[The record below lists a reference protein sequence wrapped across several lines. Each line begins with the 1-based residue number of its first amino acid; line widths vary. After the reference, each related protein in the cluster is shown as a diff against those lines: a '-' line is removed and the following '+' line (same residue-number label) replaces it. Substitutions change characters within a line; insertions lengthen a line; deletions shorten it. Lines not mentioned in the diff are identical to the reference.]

1 MRSSLL
7 APLLILCLGRPAAAQ
22 LGQAPEVNPNTN
34 NIPIVSFSVSSV
46 HPTHNSTHIH
56 NSDLLCSWTDMPAR
70 SPGHTSMAP

>member
-46 HPTHNSTHIH
+46 LHTAPHP
-56 NSDLLCSWTDMPAR
+56 
-70 SPGHTSMAP
+70 HT